1 MGIFSAR
8 RVAAAATL
16 AVISALTPLTFAP
29 PAEAAGTPSQ
39 NDAIPVLPIVVSVA
53 QVNGKPVR
61 DDAWIDAQIAQ
72 AERLFGGIGIHLRKV
87 KTQPLS
93 DRFARL
99 ETRKDRDALAGEL
112 TSGVINVMIVDSL
125 RDVDDPKLFRM
136 GVHWRPQK
144 DQKKHYVIVASSAWP
159 TSMAHEIGHF
169 FGNDH
174 SKTVNNLMSYDRSG
188 DEIFLNDTQA
198 KTCRAFAR
206 IYLRSKELDPNL
218 AAPPPMLGS

>member
-8 RVAAAATL
+8 RVAAAAIL
-16 AVISALTPLTFAP
+16 AAISALTPLTFAP
-29 PAEAAGTPSQ
+29 PAEGAGTPSQ

-87 KTQPLS
+87 KTQPLP

-136 GVHWRPQK
+136 GVHWRPNA
-144 DQKKHYVIVASSAWP
+144 DQKKHYVILAANARESSL
-159 TSMAHEIGHF
+159 AHEIGHF
-169 FGNDH
+169 FGNGH
-174 SKTVNNLMSYDRSG
+174 SNIENNVMSYKHTNEALVFFDAA
-188 DEIFLNDTQA
+188 QA
-198 KTCRAFAR
+198 KKMRSFAG
-206 IYLRSKELDPNL
+206 IYLRVKELVPL
-218 AAPPPMLGS
+218 VVE